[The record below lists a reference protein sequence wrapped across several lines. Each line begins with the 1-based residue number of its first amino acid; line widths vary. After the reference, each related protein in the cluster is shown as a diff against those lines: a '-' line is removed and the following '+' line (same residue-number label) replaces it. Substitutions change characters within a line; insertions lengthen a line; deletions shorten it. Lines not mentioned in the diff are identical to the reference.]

1 MSDLLIMIFD
11 RYLSLPDYQR
21 VPVTEV
27 YREGMVA
34 YEVPEGRAGSHFSII
49 CHNVN
54 YVNGYKISMIQLS
67 SYLMI
72 ELCPI
77 Y

>member
-1 MSDLLIMIFD
+1 M
-11 RYLSLPDYQR
+11 RGTRRQGPPDYQR

-34 YEVPEGRAGSHFSII
+34 WEVRGGRAGTHFSII
-49 CHNVN
+49 CRNLNH
-54 YVNGYKISMIQLS
+54 VNGYKIRTIQLS